1 MDPEHIDEPS
11 LYNGTVFNP
20 YWPSACPYIT
30 SVGATQLNH
39 GETVNDPETVM
50 YQPTF
55 RDGDYPYAMFG
66 SAGGFSNYFPMP
78 EYQKSAVNDY
88 LSNYNP
94 GYPSYIYKGKDSVG
108 AGGGLY
114 AKGGRGMPDVSA
126 NGAKLQVYVNGALGP
141 YYGTSLSSPI
151 FASLITLINN
161 ERHKAGKGPVGFIN
175 PVLYANPQVFNDI
188 TTGHAAGCLTD
199 GYSATPGWDPTTGLG
214 TPNYPDLLAVF
225 MKLP

>member
-1 MDPEHIDEPS
+1 
-11 LYNGTVFNP
+11 
-20 YWPSACPYIT
+20 
-30 SVGATQLNH
+30 
-39 GETVNDPETVM
+39 M
-50 YQPTF
+50 YQPSV
-55 RDGDYPYAMFG
+55 GSGPIPYAIFG

-78 EYQKSAVNDY
+78 GYQKSAVNNY

-94 GYPSYIYKGKDSVG
+94 GYKSYVYTGKDSVG

-126 NGAKLQVYVNGALGP
+126 NGAKLSVFVNGELGK
-141 YYGTSLSSPI
+141 YFGTSLSSPI

-161 ERHKAGKGPVGFIN
+161 ERTKAGKGPVGFIN

-188 TTGHAAGCLTD
+188 TIGNAAGCLTE
-199 GYSATPGWDPTTGLG
+199 GFSAVPGWDPTTGLG